1 MTFST
6 WILIALVFSL
16 GINILL
22 VLFSRAKARQVMAFS
37 ENITELIELM
47 DNYKSHV
54 KVISELEAF
63 YGDETLEALLQHTTS
78 LVSVLEDNFSEYED
92 YLAEYIIDEEHQ
104 DGEKKTERNSTE
116 KDVFYAGTRERN
128 N

>member
-6 WILIALVFSL
+6 WLLIALVFSISL
-16 GINILL
+16 NILL
-22 VLFSRAKARQVMAFS
+22 LLFSRAKARQIMAFS
-37 ENITELIELM
+37 ENIVELIELM

-54 KVISELEAF
+54 KVVSELESF

-92 YLAEYIIDEEHQ
+92 YLAEYVIDEEYQ
-104 DGEKKTERNSTE
+104 NGETQKKEQRTEA
-116 KDVFYAGTRERN
+116 DVFYAGSRERN

>member
-22 VLFSRAKARQVMAFS
+22 ALFSRAKARQVMAFS

-54 KVISELEAF
+54 KVVSELEAF